1 MKEPEVATKE
11 PVGRSRWRRRFRRG
25 LLLLALA
32 VAATTWLVQRHVLA
46 CAEAYLYAVAD
57 VPEADCILVP
67 GARISSAGEPYPML
81 VDRLA
86 VAAELFQL
94 GRASCIV
101 VSGRGGG
108 GRAWDEVAAM
118 RRWLEAHGVTAAAIQ
133 DDPLGL
139 RTIDSL
145 RRCRE
150 VYHHESA
157 IVVSNDFHVPRMVFL
172 GRHHGLQ
179 TFGVVAPP
187 LFHYSSWVLWKNRGR
202 EVLARVRAC
211 IDVYWAGGE

>member
-1 MKEPEVATKE
+1 
-11 PVGRSRWRRRFRRG
+11 

-32 VAATTWLVQRHVLA
+32 VAAATWLVQHHVLA
-46 CAEAYLYAVAD
+46 SAEVYLYAVAD

-67 GARISSAGEPYPML
+67 GARISSTGEPYPML

-86 VAAELFQL
+86 VAVELFRL
-94 GRASCIV
+94 GRAPRIV

-108 GRAWDEVAAM
+108 GRASDEVAAM
-118 RRWLEAHGVTAAAIQ
+118 RRWLQARGVAAAAIQ

-145 RRCRE
+145 RRCRA
-150 VYHHESA
+150 VYHHVSA

-172 GRHHGLQ
+172 GRYHGLQ
-179 TFGVVAPP
+179 AFGVAAPP
-187 LFHYSSWVLWKNRGR
+187 LFHYSSLTLWKNRGR

-211 IDVYWAGGE
+211 FDVYCRGVD